1 MRRLVA
7 SLAIGTVIS
16 AGSALAQETPTIAK
30 ILERGEIVI
39 GHRPASPPFG
49 YIAEDGKVTGY
60 SVEICKYVADYLKK
74 ALGKPGL
81 KTTFVPVDAANRIPL
96 VQNGTIDLECAGTGN
111 TAERQKVVS
120 FLYNTMYTDTRLMV
134 RKGSGINVVADLK
147 GKRVAV
153 PQGTVQQKMISD
165 LDKKENLGIVAVMS
179 KDASDTFR
187 LLDTGRAD
195 AAIHVPME
203 LLPFSSKSSTPDG
216 FTFISDWAA
225 PPEQVSIMI
234 AKGDEKFRAA
244 ANAGMKEM
252 MDNGK
257 FEENYKS
264 WFSVPPYNMPMP
276 EALRNQ
282 IANPNDKPIGG

>member
-1 MRRLVA
+1 MRMLGATLAAV
-7 SLAIGTVIS
+7 LAIPAGTV
-16 AGSALAQETPTIAK
+16 LADETPTIDK
-30 ILERGEIVI
+30 IIERGEIVI

-49 YIAEDGKVTGY
+49 FIAEDGTVTGY
-60 SVEICKYVADYLKK
+60 SVEICKYIAEEIKV
-74 ALGKPGL
+74 ALGHPEL
-81 KTTFVPVDAANRIPL
+81 KTVFVPVDAANRVPL

-120 FLYNTMYTDTRLMV
+120 FLYNTMYTDTRIMV
-134 RKGSGINVVADLK
+134 RRDSGIKLLADLK

-153 PQGTVQQKMISD
+153 PQGAVQQKMIDEISTANG
-165 LDKKENLGIVAVMS
+165 LDITPVMS
-179 KDASDTFR
+179 KDAGDTFR

-203 LLPFSSKSSTPDG
+203 LLPFSSKSATPDG
-216 FTFISDWAA
+216 FAFIEDWSA
-225 PPEQVSIMI
+225 PPEQISIMI
-234 AKGDEKFRAA
+234 AKGDEKFRET
-244 ANAGMKEM
+244 ANAALKGM

-257 FEENYKS
+257 FEENYNA
-264 WFSVPPYNMPMP
+264 WFLVPPYNLPMP